1 MKQLNILSLSAAL
14 LIFTASCNNG
24 NTSEQTGGEPTETSA
39 DATTTQTGEEPAKQ
53 EEDTDKQDDRP
64 TVFNTD
70 GIPES
75 TADLGEFPYFSAP
88 KSYKFTE
95 EKNKDYEEKY
105 FFYNKND
112 VTAIAGRYFHTQ
124 IFAEPDVDF
133 SETYVLRNYQQAIEK
148 AGGVEVYSGYVPFK
162 ATNLITT
169 EQPSFAKDMYDYQS
183 TQYKQYIIKTPE
195 GNIWV
200 ELNYGNNANLVDLT
214 VVAEEALDET
224 VSLTKADTP

>member
-14 LIFTASCNNG
+14 LIFTASCHNG
-24 NTSEQTGGEPTETSA
+24 NTSAKSGGEPTGIAA
-39 DATTTQTGEEPAKQ
+39 DATTAQTADEQPNQ

-64 TVFNTD
+64 TIFNTD

-88 KSYKFTE
+88 KSYKFTS
-95 EKNKDYEEKY
+95 EKTKDFEEKY

-112 VTAIAGRYFHTQ
+112 VTAITGRYFHTQ
-124 IFAEPDVDF
+124 LFAEPDVDF

-148 AGGVEVYSGYVPFK
+148 AGGVEVYSGYIPFK
-162 ATNLITT
+162 GTNLITR
-169 EQPSFAKDMYDYQS
+169 EQPAFAKDMYDYQS

-214 VVAEEALDET
+214 VVAEEAFEES
-224 VSLTKADTP
+224 VSTMKSGAR

>member
-1 MKQLNILSLSAAL
+1 MKKSNILSVSAATL
-14 LIFTASCNNG
+14 LLFAAACNNG
-24 NTSEQTGGEPTETSA
+24 KTPDQNAGEQTETPTEAATQSPQESTSTEA
-39 DATTTQTGEEPAKQ
+39 DTTA
-53 EEDTDKQDDRP
+53 QDDQP

-70 GIPES
+70 AIPES
-75 TADLGEFPYFSAP
+75 TAELGEFPYFSAP
-88 KSYKFTE
+88 KSYKFTD
-95 EKNKDYEEKY
+95 EKTRDFEEKY

-112 VTAIAGRYFHTQ
+112 VTAIAGQYFHTR

-162 ATNLITT
+162 GTNLITR
-169 EQPSFAKDMYDYQS
+169 EQPTFAKDMYDYQS
-183 TQYKQYIIKTPE
+183 TKYKHYIIKTAE

-214 VVAEEALDET
+214 VVVEETLEET
-224 VSLTKADTP
+224 VSVTKADTI

>member
-24 NTSEQTGGEPTETSA
+24 NTATQSGEESTETFA
-39 DATTTQTGEEPAKQ
+39 DATTAQTTEEPATP

-64 TVFNTD
+64 TVFNSD
-70 GIPES
+70 DIPES
-75 TADLGEFPYFSAP
+75 TADLGEFPYFAAP

-95 EKNKDYEEKY
+95 EKTKDFEEKY

-112 VTAIAGRYFHTQ
+112 VTAIAGRYFHTR

-162 ATNLITT
+162 ATNLITS
-169 EQPSFAKDMYDYQS
+169 EQPTFAKDLYDYQS

-214 VVAEEALDET
+214 VVAEEAFEES
-224 VSLTKADTP
+224 VSMMNTDTL